1 MPDRIEIVRKAVERW
16 REQLVDT
23 SGNNPLLKFRV
34 LTTGTLDLT
43 PDNGNGLDNTEM
55 DHLLKGRTVRLNRLF
70 SPDGFGD
77 AFRRVSA
84 IRRNARSDLEEKG
97 IDTLFAAI
105 GLATWKVELGVT
117 PPNAPVLLAPLEIK
131 PVGKKGFSL
140 KISGDIRLNP
150 VLTYILERD
159 HGVDTKPI
167 SQRIAVA
174 QDADDPLAAF
184 ASYDRLRR
192 GWLRDI
198 ESSWSDWMEQSVKAI
213 RHHTISWSIWSAW
226 LERQAATGW
235 HIKPCMAVGIFR
247 YASQA
252 MVEDLKEHY
261 EHFAG
266 NDLVAAIAGDPGAQ
280 DALKAAIRDPGPEPD
295 QPDHDPSRA
304 EFLVLD
310 ADSSQHMAINRV
322 LGGESLVIQG
332 PPGTGKSQTIANLI
346 ATLMAHDKRVLFVAE
361 KRAAIE
367 AVTKRLAADDVDLAD
382 LVMDCHGGIRGEQ
395 LAQALKKGL
404 AMAKGASPIA
414 DHNLQQRLD
423 DRRRLLAEHHA
434 ALHKQR
440 DPWGICVFHLQER
453 LLDIPRDAH
462 TTARLSDAANRITAD
477 RFKDLKGAIGEWVKR
492 GGYDFASD
500 HPEWS
505 RSTVTTSSEAHVASG
520 LASNLSETYL
530 PEARDAIFDALDAAR
545 LTRPHT
551 VAEWQDLLQLVSGVE
566 RILTRCQPEVYR
578 LDHTALR
585 ESLTVGIG
593 MANRVIVQLSMQASD
608 ERREVHDLAARIAA
622 LLPEACEVLFT
633 ALDEVGLTRT
643 QTISEWSGMVDL
655 LSDVQKM
662 QDQCPADIYRR
673 TRVERKKMLPPEAS
687 GIMSILNSIFSRE
700 YRAEREVRDD
710 MLQEMD
716 RHDEKWAQW
725 STDGLH
731 PCLPA
736 NLGGVKERITALA
749 DMVARLQRLVTTDTL
764 AGVEHD
770 ELLQVLSRVNEYWNA
785 REALLAALREPEDL
799 SGPDAFGLLDEV
811 EGQIEE
817 WGEQMGSGEPRV
829 PDGLDA
835 ARERVRTLAAA
846 LANLGAIIKDDGLAE
861 WDAKDL
867 TELLERL
874 ASTESRTAARRLPHV
889 RELEERFREAG
900 ITAVLKRVGKGI
912 PPKHAASAIE
922 HAWLSRVVDIIEFQG
937 IPLDA
942 FNGDDHSKTRDEFIE
957 FDQQHIQSNPERV
970 KRSVVKAADSA
981 LFQHLSEKK
990 IVIHEANKKSKLK
1003 PVRRLFREA
1012 PNVLTALR
1020 PCWTMSPI
1028 LAAEMIPPD
1037 VNRFPDRSLFD
1048 VVIFDEASQIQPAE
1062 AIGSL
1067 ARAPQAVIAGDNKQL
1082 PPTTFFFPTDDDDED
1097 GQDALDTKDG
1107 DATTSQPASEGM
1119 ESILDTAL
1127 SIPLRDQMLK
1137 WHYRSR
1143 DARLIAFSNKYLYRS
1158 ALTVFPGTISTPS
1171 PIVHQRVPF
1180 PVPDISKSGTASNPL
1195 EVERVVELVI
1205 DHARMRPQESLG
1217 VIAFGQAHATA
1228 IENGVAKHL
1237 EGESLLAD
1245 FFNDSNDERFFVK
1258 NIERVQG
1265 DEREAIILSVGYCGR
1280 RRDGRLAHRF
1290 GPINQ
1295 KGGERRLNVA
1305 VTRARSRL
1313 TLVSSFGHHDMT
1325 PGLKAE
1331 GVELLRKYLEF
1342 AASGGASL
1350 GAGGTDVPLNPF
1362 ELSVADGLK
1371 SRGIEFIPQ
1380 YGVSGYR
1387 IDFACHYPGQPGRMV
1402 LAIEAD
1408 GASIHSRTTVRE
1420 RDRLR
1425 QQVLEGMGWS
1435 FHRIWSTNWFRDRE
1449 AELDKAVRAYKE
1461 AVEKADDEPGTTSS

>member
-1 MPDRIEIVRKAVERW
+1 MPETVSADRIEAVCAAAERW

-23 SGNNPLLKFRV
+23 SGRNRLRNYRDLK
-34 LTTGTLDLT
+34 TGTLDLT
-43 PDNGNGLDNTEM
+43 PDNGNGLDAGKL
-55 DHLLKGRTVRLNRLF
+55 DQLLAGRTVSLGALF
-70 SPDGFGD
+70 PNGFDD

-167 SQRIAVA
+167 SQRIAAA

-198 ESSWSDWMEQSVKAI
+198 ERSWSSWMEQSVKTI

-235 HIKPCMAVGIFR
+235 RIKPCMAVGIFR

-280 DALKAAIRDPGPEPD
+280 DALKAAIRDPDPAPD

-310 ADSSQHMAINRV
+310 ADSSQHRAINRV

-395 LAQALKKGL
+395 LAQTLKKGL

-453 LLDIPRDAH
+453 LLEIPLDAH
-462 TTARLSDAANRITAD
+462 TTARLSDGANRITAD
-477 RFKDLKGAIGEWVKR
+477 RFENLKGAIDEWVKR
-492 GGYDFASD
+492 GGHDFASN

-505 RSTVTTSSEAHVASG
+505 RSTVTTSGEARVASA

-530 PEARDAIFDALDAAR
+530 PEARDAIFAALGAAR

-551 VAEWQDLLQLVSGVE
+551 VVEWQDLLKFMSGVE
-566 RILTRCQPEVYR
+566 RMLTRFQPEVYR

-593 MANRVIVQLSMQASD
+593 MADRMIVQLSMQAPD
-608 ERREVHDLAARIAA
+608 ERREGHDLAARMAT
-622 LLPEACEVLFT
+622 LLPEAREALFT

-643 QTISEWSGMVDL
+643 QTISKWSNMVDL
-655 LSDVQKM
+655 LADVQGM
-662 QDQCPADIYRR
+662 QAQCPTGIYRR
-673 TRVERKKMLPPEAS
+673 TRIERKKMLPPEAS
-687 GIMSILNSIFSRE
+687 GLMGILKSIFSKE

-716 RHDEKWAQW
+716 RHDEKWAEW

-731 PCLPA
+731 PRLPA
-736 NLGGVKERITALA
+736 NLRGVKERITALA
-749 DMVARLQRLVTTDTL
+749 DMIERFQRLITTDTF
-764 AGVEHD
+764 ADVEHD

-817 WGEQMGSGEPRV
+817 WGERVGSGEPRV
-829 PDGLDA
+829 PDGLDV
-835 ARERVRTLAAA
+835 ARERVRTLVVA
-846 LANLGAIIKDDGLAE
+846 LANLGAIIKDDGLDE
-861 WDAKDL
+861 RDANNL
-867 TELLERL
+867 ATLLKRL
-874 ASTESRTAARRLPHV
+874 STDASRAALIRLP
-889 RELEERFREAG
+889 RIRALEKEFHEAG
-900 ITAVLKRVGKGI
+900 ITAILNRVGEDI
-912 PPKHAASAIE
+912 RPEYAAQSVE
-922 HAWLSRVVDIIEFQG
+922 YAWLKSVQNTIDFDDDWFET
-937 IPLDA
+937 
-942 FNGDDHSKTRDEFIE
+942 FNGDDHSNVRKEFIE
-957 FDQQHIQSNPERV
+957 LDESHIKSNSQRV
-970 KRSVVKAADSA
+970 KHHVARAARSAR
-981 LFQHLSEKK
+981 FQYPREEK
-990 IVIHEANKKSKLK
+990 IVIHEANKTRRLK

-1012 PNVLTALR
+1012 PNVLTALF

-1028 LAAEMIPPD
+1028 LVAEMIPRTSSSLIVISSMWSSSTRRP
-1037 VNRFPDRSLFD
+1037 RFSPPRPS
-1048 VVIFDEASQIQPAE
+1048 EAS
-1062 AIGSL
+1062 
-1067 ARAPQAVIAGDNKQL
+1067 RAP
-1082 PPTTFFFPTDDDDED
+1082 
-1097 GQDALDTKDG
+1097 
-1107 DATTSQPASEGM
+1107 
-1119 ESILDTAL
+1119 
-1127 SIPLRDQMLK
+1127 
-1137 WHYRSR
+1137 
-1143 DARLIAFSNKYLYRS
+1143 
-1158 ALTVFPGTISTPS
+1158 
-1171 PIVHQRVPF
+1171 
-1180 PVPDISKSGTASNPL
+1180 
-1195 EVERVVELVI
+1195 
-1205 DHARMRPQESLG
+1205 
-1217 VIAFGQAHATA
+1217 
-1228 IENGVAKHL
+1228 
-1237 EGESLLAD
+1237 
-1245 FFNDSNDERFFVK
+1245 
-1258 NIERVQG
+1258 
-1265 DEREAIILSVGYCGR
+1265 
-1280 RRDGRLAHRF
+1280 
-1290 GPINQ
+1290 
-1295 KGGERRLNVA
+1295 
-1305 VTRARSRL
+1305 
-1313 TLVSSFGHHDMT
+1313 
-1325 PGLKAE
+1325 
-1331 GVELLRKYLEF
+1331 RK
-1342 AASGGASL
+1342 
-1350 GAGGTDVPLNPF
+1350 P
-1362 ELSVADGLK
+1362 
-1371 SRGIEFIPQ
+1371 
-1380 YGVSGYR
+1380 
-1387 IDFACHYPGQPGRMV
+1387 
-1402 LAIEAD
+1402 
-1408 GASIHSRTTVRE
+1408 
-1420 RDRLR
+1420 
-1425 QQVLEGMGWS
+1425 
-1435 FHRIWSTNWFRDRE
+1435 
-1449 AELDKAVRAYKE
+1449 
-1461 AVEKADDEPGTTSS
+1461 